1 MADEIKAA
9 KHEAKEDGLADKKAE
24 LMELELK
31 AKRLELLEREANLQD
46 VQERLAQRELL
57 REDRIQKF
65 KTKGAVISQD
75 KAADDQVSKRCK
87 HRKGGN
93 GEKGKYSGESPFYAV
108 IAHTFA
114 NGDQWI
120 HCQRCP
126 KTWKP
131 VKRDWFK
138 TDAEYLAAQAEYEA
152 AKNFP
157 TNNTPSSAALFRFS
171 DNGDHYREVTRD
183 ANLK

>member
-1 MADEIKAA
+1 MAEEIKPTAA
-9 KHEAKEDGLADKKAE
+9 KDSKVDAQKAE

-65 KTKGAVISQD
+65 KTKGAVISQE
-75 KAADDQVSKRCK
+75 KAVDAQVQSRCK
-87 HRKGGN
+87 HKKGGN
-93 GEKGKYSGESPFYAV
+93 GDKGKYQGESPYYAV

-120 HCQRCP
+120 RCQRCS

-131 VKRDWFK
+131 VKREWFK
-138 TDAEYLAAQAEYEA
+138 TDAEYIAALTEYEM

-157 TNNTPSSAALFRFS
+157 TNNTPSTSAMFRFS